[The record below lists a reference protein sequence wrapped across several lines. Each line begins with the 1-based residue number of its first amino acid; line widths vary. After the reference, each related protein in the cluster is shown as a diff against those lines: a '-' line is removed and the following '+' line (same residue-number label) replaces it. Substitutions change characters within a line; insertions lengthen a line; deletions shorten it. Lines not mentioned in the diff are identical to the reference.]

1 MQERKHLG
9 HFLENEI
16 INREKCAHM
25 MADLAPEGQEI
36 LEKHQE
42 DFGEI
47 LLHVLAGELIT
58 ESLIDLLK
66 FRTFHTDRI
75 TKIECYC
82 QVIETMWKNG
92 DADVV
97 NVVDVTILE
106 RLSDEDEVWQRFGSF
121 ISDEFKQ
128 YINNE
133 LLATNLMMG
142 GVKALE

>member
-1 MQERKHLG
+1 MQDRKESE
-9 HFLENEI
+9 HFSENKI
-16 INREKCAHM
+16 INREKCANI
-25 MADLAPEGQEI
+25 MADLAPDGQEI
-36 LEKHQE
+36 LEKHQA

-58 ESLIDLLK
+58 EPLIELFK
-66 FRTFHTDRI
+66 FHTFPTDRI
-75 TKIECYC
+75 AKIECYC

-106 RLSDEDEVWQRFGSF
+106 RLSDEDKVWQQFGTF

-133 LLATNLMMG
+133 LLVTNLMMG
-142 GVKALE
+142 GVRALD

>member
-1 MQERKHLG
+1 MNKFSET
-9 HFLENEI
+9 EV
-16 INREKCAHM
+16 INREKCADM
-25 MADLAPEGQEI
+25 MADLAPEEQEI
-36 LEKHQE
+36 LKKHQE

-47 LLHVLAGELIT
+47 LLHVLAGDLIT
-58 ESLIDLLK
+58 EPLIELLK
-66 FRTFHTDRI
+66 FRTFHTDRVA
-75 TKIECYC
+75 KIERYC
-82 QVIETMWKNG
+82 KVIETMWKNG

-106 RLSDEDEVWQRFGSF
+106 RLSDEDNVWQQFGTF

-142 GVKALE
+142 GVKPLE